1 MANRKRTQ
9 RQLVLLESSDLGTLI
24 EQFPEEW
31 QAVGQALVDATST
44 KQPEAIEAFVRSA
57 QDEALPYRQRIEKSG
72 KNPQVLAAALPYL
85 VRSRMAYLGA
95 KQAVQAAA
103 LGGGS
108 RHRFS
113 LWNGFL
119 VQRLLFSHGLVRK
132 PVSMRAFRWLWPLV
146 TQKRLLMPLVNPKGI
161 YAFYSDRLIAALVA
175 LIGGR
180 PALEIAAGDGCLA
193 RFLSDAGATIQATDD
208 HSWSHAI
215 RYPDFVAKLDAEA
228 ALARYRPPV
237 VVCSFPPPNNRF
249 EAAVFAADFVEV
261 YLVIT
266 TRHRF
271 AAGNWAAYQE
281 QTAFEMKSDPQLS
294 RLVLP
299 PQIDPVLLVFRRKPP
314 AAPSPSG
321 ANPSPGR

>member
-1 MANRKRTQ
+1 MANRKRIE
-9 RQLVLLESSDLGTLI
+9 RQLAALESADLGALI
-24 EQFPEEW
+24 EQYPEDW
-31 QAVGQALVDATST
+31 QAVGQTLVDAAST
-44 KQPEAIEAFVRSA
+44 KRPEAIEAFVRSA
-57 QDEALPYRQRIEKSG
+57 QEAALPYRQRIEKSD

-85 VRSRMAYLGA
+85 VRSRMAFLGA

-132 PVSMRAFRWLWPLV
+132 PVSLRAFRWLWPLV

-161 YAFYSDRLIAALVA
+161 YAFYSDKLIEALVA

-180 PALEIAAGDGCLA
+180 PALEIAAGDGCLS
-193 RFLSDAGATIQATDD
+193 RFLSDAGSTIQATDD
-208 HSWSHAI
+208 QSWSHAI
-215 RYPDFVAKLDAEA
+215 RYPDSVAKLDAEV

-281 QTAFEMKSDPQLS
+281 QAVFEMQSDPQLS
-294 RLVLP
+294 RLILP
-299 PQIDPVLLVFRRKPP
+299 PEIDPALLIFRRKDS
-314 AAPSPSG
+314 ASPSPPG
-321 ANPSPGR
+321 AILSPGR